1 MNKLYTL
8 EVKAELMNSQNIL
21 RRLHTV
27 SSKVENTRFRSKIL
41 YIDILLEEWNVGE
54 KNVGDPHFL
63 FY

>member
-1 MNKLYTL
+1 MISILYMNKLYTL

-41 YIDILLEEWNVGE
+41 YIDILLEE
-54 KNVGDPHFL
+54 
-63 FY
+63 